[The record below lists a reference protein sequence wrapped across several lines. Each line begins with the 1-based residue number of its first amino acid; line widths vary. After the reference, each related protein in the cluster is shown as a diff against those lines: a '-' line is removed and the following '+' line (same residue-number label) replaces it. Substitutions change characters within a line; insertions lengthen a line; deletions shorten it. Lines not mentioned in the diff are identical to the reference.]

1 MGFREEG
8 DLMSCRY
15 DAIVVGGGVIGGA
28 IAYNLAKRG
37 GKVLLLEKDRLASKA
52 SGAAAGMLGA
62 QAEMNEDTP
71 LFQLARKSRAM
82 FTKLADEIKETSG
95 IDIELINKGMLKVS
109 LNNQELQEYKR
120 VIAIQQ
126 QSGDQADWLTGDE
139 VRRKEPALSNA
150 ITGAMHLEKDGQVD
164 AAQLTIGFLKS
175 AAASG
180 VVIKE
185 HVEVYNF
192 QLSKGRVT
200 GVVTNEG
207 DFTSENVI
215 VAGGAWSKKLLS
227 ETGLQLDTYPVKG
240 ECFSV
245 VTHHQMLSTTIFSHG
260 CYLVPKKGGRI
271 IVGATVKPRTFNEKV
286 TIEGISFL
294 MEKAKILM
302 PSIIKAE
309 WERAWA
315 GIRPQTAD
323 GLPYLGEHPAYKGLF
338 IGTGHF
344 RNGILLSPIT
354 GEVIADLVEGK
365 PASVNLDP
373 FRVDRLVRQLT

>member
-1 MGFREEG
+1 MLFVEG
-8 DLMSCRY
+8 GILMTDAY

-62 QAEMNEDTP
+62 QAEMDGEGS

-82 FTKLADEIKETSG
+82 FTQLAGEIKETSG
-95 IDIELINKGMLKVS
+95 IDIELINKGMLKVA
-109 LNNQELQEYKR
+109 LNEQQQQEYKR
-120 VIAIQQ
+120 VIAIQR
-126 QSGDQADWLTGDE
+126 QSGEQADWMTGEE
-139 VRRKEPALSNA
+139 VRRKEPVLSDA
-150 ITGAMHLEKDGQVD
+150 ITGAMHLEKDGQVE
-164 AAQLTIGFLKS
+164 ATQLTLGFLKS
-175 AAASG
+175 AAARG

-185 HVEVYNF
+185 FVEVYYF
-192 QLSKGRVT
+192 QLSKGKVS

-207 DFTSENVI
+207 NFISENVI

-227 ETGLQLDTYPVKG
+227 KTGLQLDTYPVKG

-245 VTHHQMLSTTIFSHG
+245 VTHSQMLTTTVFSHG

-271 IVGATVKPRTFNEKV
+271 IVGATVKPRTFCKKV
-286 TIEGISFL
+286 TVEGISIL
-294 MEKAKILM
+294 MEQAKKLM
-302 PSIIKAE
+302 PSIVEAE

-315 GIRPQTAD
+315 GIRPQTGD

-338 IGTGHF
+338 IATGHF

-365 PASVNLDP
+365 PTSLNLEP

>member
-1 MGFREEG
+1 MRYV
-8 DLMSCRY
+8 Y

-37 GKVLLLEKDRLASKA
+37 GKVLLLEKERLASKA

-62 QAEMNEDTP
+62 QAEMDGQGS

-82 FTKLADEIKETSG
+82 FTQLAGEIKETSG
-95 IDIELINKGMLKVS
+95 IDIELINKGMLKVA
-109 LNNQELQEYKR
+109 LNEQQQQEYKR
-120 VIAIQQ
+120 VIAIQR
-126 QSGDQADWLTGDE
+126 QSGEQADWMTGKE
-139 VRRKEPALSNA
+139 VRRKEPVLSDA
-150 ITGAMHLEKDGQVD
+150 ITGAMHLEKDGQVE
-164 AAQLTIGFLKS
+164 ATQLTLGFLKS
-175 AAASG
+175 AAARG

-185 HVEVYNF
+185 FVEVYYF
-192 QLSKGRVT
+192 QLSKGKVS

-207 DFTSENVI
+207 NFNSENVI
-215 VAGGAWSKKLLS
+215 VAGGAWSRKLLS
-227 ETGLQLDTYPVKG
+227 KTGLQLDTYPVKG

-245 VTHHQMLSTTIFSHG
+245 VTHSQILTTTVFSHG

-271 IVGATVKPRTFNEKV
+271 IVGATLKPRTFCKKV
-286 TIEGISFL
+286 TVEGISIL
-294 MEKAKILM
+294 MEQAKKLM
-302 PSIIKAE
+302 PSIVEAE

-323 GLPYLGEHPAYKGLF
+323 GLPYLGEHPIYKGLF
-338 IGTGHF
+338 IATGHF

-365 PASVNLDP
+365 PTSLNLEP